1 MLFSDVVYLQTT
13 TTTKNKLGDKITKP
27 SERMVFANKKSIKQS
42 EFYQAQASGFKP
54 ELTFEIH
61 ISEYNDE
68 SELRYIEKTYRIIR
82 TYENGETLELTC
94 GGAASHGAS

>member
-1 MLFSDVVYLQTT
+1 MLFSDVVYLQTET
-13 TTTKNKLGDKITKP
+13 VTKNALGDKITDP

-42 EFYQAQASGFKP
+42 EFYQAQATGFKP

-61 ISEYNDE
+61 ISEYNGE
-68 SELRYIEKTYRIIR
+68 SELRYINKDYRIIR

-94 GGAASHGAS
+94 EGAVSHGTS